1 MINPNRGAAQV
12 SLMWVIAFA
21 VIMLLSL
28 GVAFLQNDQLTQLQ
42 QKRDSAVAE
51 SETLRSDLSALRNT
65 RSEDLQA
72 LGFSDSEGKF
82 VSRDAIDSQVKEYI
96 DRFGLDSGTVQRIE
110 DIASP
115 VFAKYEA
122 VTGERDALQT
132 ELGQLRADLE
142 SRKQASMTAQKERD
156 FTIQN
161 LRTENEDM
169 RNSKDNTIS
178 DLENQRDSLRDSL
191 RESQSEI
198 TDLRDLL
205 DQQSRDSEKALAYL
219 TQRNDILGS
228 RLNNVARRA
237 ATSDGSILAVG
248 PENAWLDLGYAHR
261 LAVGMEFDVH
271 NAKSHRVKGR
281 VRVVEVEEKKAR
293 ASIVSVVDKYD
304 PIRENDVLVNDVYDP
319 NRTLI
324 VSLLG
329 DGFGLYNQ
337 NDIRSKLE
345 SIGIEVR
352 ESVNIETDFLLLG
365 TAFFDEE
372 TGEVLDW
379 GAYDSHKAAT
389 SLSVTVVPQRDW
401 GQWLGI

>member
-1 MINPNRGAAQV
+1 
-12 SLMWVIAFA
+12 
-21 VIMLLSL
+21 
-28 GVAFLQNDQLTQLQ
+28 
-42 QKRDSAVAE
+42 
-51 SETLRSDLSALRNT
+51 
-65 RSEDLQA
+65 
-72 LGFSDSEGKF
+72 
-82 VSRDAIDSQVKEYI
+82 
-96 DRFGLDSGTVQRIE
+96 
-110 DIASP
+110 
-115 VFAKYEA
+115 
-122 VTGERDALQT
+122 
-132 ELGQLRADLE
+132 
-142 SRKQASMTAQKERD
+142 MTAQKERD

-191 RESQSEI
+191 REAQSEI

-237 ATSDGSILAVG
+237 ATPDGTLLAVG

-281 VRVVEVEEKKAR
+281 IRVVEVEEKKAR
-293 ASIVSVVDKYD
+293 ASIISVVDKYD
-304 PIRENDVLVNDVYDP
+304 PIRENDVLVNDVFDP

-345 SIGIEVR
+345 AIGIEVR
-352 ESVNIETDFLLLG
+352 ENVNIETDFLLLG